1 MEIKSFEDVNLA
13 LKKIAELSVK
23 IEKINGDVT
32 LACNEIKEAH
42 AGEIKVLSDELK
54 YMEQCISTFCENNK
68 HEFAEKRSKEF
79 TFGKVGYRI
88 SENVPL
94 PRVKEKLE
102 ALVKAFKSYGLND
115 CISYKE
121 ELNKDAIVGL
131 EDSTLVKLGL
141 KRVVKDNFRIEPR
154 IESLEIEK

>member
-32 LACNEIKEAH
+32 LACNEIKEAR
-42 AGEIKVLSDELK
+42 AGEIKVLSDELG
-54 YMEQCISTFCENNK
+54 YIEQCITTFCENNK

-88 SENVPL
+88 SENIPL

-154 IESLEIEK
+154 IESLKVEK

>member
-32 LACNEIKEAH
+32 LACNEIKESR

-79 TFGKVGYRI
+79 TFGKVGCRI
-88 SENVPL
+88 SENIPL

-102 ALVKAFKSYGLND
+102 ALVKAFKSYGLNE

-121 ELNKDAIVGL
+121 ELNKDAIIEL

>member
-32 LACNEIKEAH
+32 LACNEIKEAR
-42 AGEIKVLSDELK
+42 AGKIKVLNDELK

-79 TFGKVGYRI
+79 TFGKIGYRI
-88 SENVPL
+88 SESVPL